1 MKYLKAFWKFINGKK
16 TSIATILGAILLF
29 LLGREIIAQDVAEL
43 ISYILVAVGLG
54 VNYTNYRLDKPIKE
68 VKEVKK

>member
-1 MKYLKAFWKFINGKK
+1 MKYFKGFLKLINGRK
-16 TSIATILGAILLF
+16 TSIATILGAILVF

-43 ISYILVAVGLG
+43 ISGILVVLGLG

-68 VKEVKK
+68 VEEAKK